1 MKSLSQRPRAQK
13 SQRRLKPE
21 AQHLGV
27 GQAVFDLNELCR
39 HVLLP
44 SEAGCVRASKFRHID
59 ASFLDRRGGE
69 DGHLSQSH
77 WRGLPV
83 AMVFLDRCGRI
94 LEATDFAKALFK
106 RDFVL
111 SAVGSVHEFPGYENE
126 PSLASFFDRSL
137 KSKAGACC
145 EGAFALRT
153 SDGEP
158 RYYEAFGKRCPR
170 IEGAPAAVIYFHEI
184 TGHLQMRKRLERSEE
199 QLRNLSA
206 RIQAMREEE
215 RKRLSRIV
223 HDELGQPL
231 SLLSMGIA
239 SFKVQV
245 SQEPEAARLT
255 ADQAAEHV
263 NFLLHRVRRIASD
276 LRPPILDE
284 FGLAAA
290 IEWQAREFQSST
302 GIGVDID
309 VCEDPPQI
317 SNSIRVTFFRIF
329 QEALTNTLRH
339 ARATQVRIR
348 LSLQGGRLVL
358 QIRDNGCGMREE
370 DVSNVGS
377 IGLLGMRERAAGIG
391 GDCEISGAPGR
402 GVSVIVKSPRLVGEH
417 NSRGHAAS
425 HLK

>member
-1 MKSLSQRPRAQK
+1 
-13 SQRRLKPE
+13 
-21 AQHLGV
+21 
-27 GQAVFDLNELCR
+27 
-39 HVLLP
+39 
-44 SEAGCVRASKFRHID
+44 
-59 ASFLDRRGGE
+59 
-69 DGHLSQSH
+69 
-77 WRGLPV
+77 
-83 AMVFLDRCGRI
+83 MVFLDRCGRI

-145 EGAFALRT
+145 EGAFASRT

-358 QIRDNGCGMREE
+358 QIRDNGCGMREA